1 MSTIKEFYFP
11 AVTGSSTP
19 VEVAN
24 HVRDIEKGLADY
36 VHKKASELKI
46 SKTEHEL
53 LFVPCEKTGDTAIA
67 KSNIGLADGRQ
78 VSRIGYACAQR
89 YQSTNVELLVSLAV
103 ADATVKAISSVES
116 LPSPCGT
123 VHDVPVFQAQKSM
136 EVSIPVPAPE
146 QKEYKHRHDKKIS
159 KGQFDCLTKM
169 ALDKQLNPHEVAVQL
184 KSKSVKELSSA
195 DAHDVIQ
202 WLYAN

>member
-1 MSTIKEFYFP
+1 MSNIKEFYFP
-11 AVTGSSTP
+11 AVAGSFTP

-36 VHKKASELKI
+36 VHKMASELKI

-78 VSRIGYACAQR
+78 VSRIGYASAQR

-116 LPSPCGT
+116 LPSPCGG
-123 VHDVPVFQAQKSM
+123 VFDLPVSPVQENVQI
-136 EVSIPVPAPE
+136 SIPVAAPE
-146 QKEYKHRHDKKIS
+146 QKEFKHRHDKRIS
-159 KGQFDCLTKM
+159 
-169 ALDKQLNPHEVAVQL
+169 DKQKEYLTNMAKCKQFNPQEIAVRL
-184 KSKSVKELSSA
+184 KGKSVKELSSA
-195 DAHDVIQ
+195 DANDVIQ
-202 WLYAN
+202 WIKNN